1 MKTWSRN
8 GLMIIS
14 LGLEKLKIIH
24 YASLDK
30 TKEEQKQMKLFEQDN
45 YFIVKERPNRRQSPH
60 AYNNN
65 LTLLVKKTR
74 FNEYGEHQHG
84 VKWVTDLEAGKAFIE
99 REIEKGR

>member
-1 MKTWSRN
+1 
-8 GLMIIS
+8 
-14 LGLEKLKIIH
+14 
-24 YASLDK
+24 
-30 TKEEQKQMKLFEQDN
+30 
-45 YFIVKERPNRRQSPH
+45 H